1 MENQKICVVGLGY
14 VGLPLAL
21 AFDQHFNV
29 VGFDVNHIRVNQL
42 TEGND
47 QSGEVSPQE
56 LKDSSILFT
65 TNPTEIKKCNFI
77 IVCVPTPIDIHK
89 KPDLTYLESSST
101 LIGQNLS
108 QHALVVYEST
118 VYPGVTEDVCVP
130 ILEKLS
136 GLKLGVDFKVG
147 YSPERMN
154 PGDKERSVDK
164 ITKIVSGSDEEA
176 LQIIDSVYKKITTT
190 YKASSIKVAEA
201 AKVIENIQRDLNI
214 ALMNE
219 LSIIFD
225 KMGLETKEVLEA
237 AGTKW
242 NFHKYTPGLVGGH
255 CIGVDPYYLTYKAME
270 LGHHPEV
277 ILAGRKINDNMYKH
291 IVDLVIRELNHAGK
305 VLKNSKVLVLGLS
318 FKENVKDYR
327 NSKSLDVIQELQ
339 LYGIN
344 VIGYDPLLG
353 KEIVEQ
359 EFKVPYQTF
368 DEVRDIDGVVV
379 ISPHEIFRGFNFNQL
394 HTSQSKFL
402 IDVKAVFDQNNLK
415 DYNYKAL

>member
-1 MENQKICVVGLGY
+1 
-14 VGLPLAL
+14 
-21 AFDQHFNV
+21 
-29 VGFDVNHIRVNQL
+29 
-42 TEGND
+42 
-47 QSGEVSPQE
+47 
-56 LKDSSILFT
+56 
-65 TNPTEIKKCNFI
+65 
-77 IVCVPTPIDIHK
+77 
-89 KPDLTYLESSST
+89 
-101 LIGQNLS
+101 
-108 QHALVVYEST
+108 
-118 VYPGVTEDVCVP
+118 
-130 ILEKLS
+130 
-136 GLKLGVDFKVG
+136 
-147 YSPERMN
+147 
-154 PGDKERSVDK
+154 
-164 ITKIVSGSDEEA
+164 
-176 LQIIDSVYKKITTT
+176 
-190 YKASSIKVAEA
+190 
-201 AKVIENIQRDLNI
+201 
-214 ALMNE
+214 MNE
-219 LSIIFD
+219 LSLIFD
-225 KMGLETKEVLEA
+225 KVGISTRDVLEA

-291 IVDLVIRELNHAGK
+291 IIDLVIRELNHAGK
-305 VLKNSKVLVLGLS
+305 VLQNSKVLVLGLS

-339 LYGIN
+339 SYGIN

-353 KEIVEQ
+353 KEIVDQ

>member
-277 ILAGRKINDNMYKH
+277 ILAGRKINNNMYKH

-339 LYGIN
+339 SYGIN

-353 KEIVEQ
+353 KEIVDQ

-379 ISPHEIFRGFNFNQL
+379 ISPHEIFREFNFNQL

>member
-47 QSGEVSPQE
+47 QSSEVSPQE

-379 ISPHEIFRGFNFNQL
+379 ISPHEIFREFNFNQL